1 MKSSENLTLNL
12 PNIRRKIWGQF
23 LAITFIL
30 KYIKSVLIVLYLTK
44 TTTRTHQN
52 LLKWALDMLIKRK
65 RILVTFVTVANTKL
79 TLLAK

>member
-23 LAITFIL
+23 LVITFIL
-30 KYIKSVLIVLYLTK
+30 MYIKSVLIVLHLTK

>member
-23 LAITFIL
+23 LVITFIL
-30 KYIKSVLIVLYLTK
+30 MYIKSVLIVLYLTK
-44 TTTRTHQN
+44 TTTGTHQN
-52 LLKWALDMLIKRK
+52 LLKWALDMLIKLK
-65 RILVTFVTVANTKL
+65 RILVTFVTVANTKI

>member
-23 LAITFIL
+23 LVITFIL
-30 KYIKSVLIVLYLTK
+30 KYIKSVLNVLYLTK
-44 TTTRTHQN
+44 TTTGTHQN
-52 LLKWALDMLIKRK
+52 LLKWALDMVIKRK
-65 RILVTFVTVANTKL
+65 RILVTFVTVVNKKI

>member
-23 LAITFIL
+23 LVITFIL
-30 KYIKSVLIVLYLTK
+30 KYIKSVLIVLYITK
-44 TTTRTHQN
+44 TTTGTHQN

-65 RILVTFVTVANTKL
+65 RILVTFVTVANTKI

>member
-23 LAITFIL
+23 LVITFIL
-30 KYIKSVLIVLYLTK
+30 KYIKSVLIVLHLTK

>member
-23 LAITFIL
+23 LVITFIL
-30 KYIKSVLIVLYLTK
+30 KYIKSVLNVLYLTK
-44 TTTRTHQN
+44 TTTGTHQN

>member
-23 LAITFIL
+23 LVITFIL
-30 KYIKSVLIVLYLTK
+30 KYIKSVLIVLYITK
-44 TTTRTHQN
+44 TTTGTHQN

>member
-23 LAITFIL
+23 LVITFIL
-30 KYIKSVLIVLYLTK
+30 MYIKSVLIVLHLTK

-65 RILVTFVTVANTKL
+65 RILVTFVTVVNKKI

>member
-23 LAITFIL
+23 LVITFIL
-30 KYIKSVLIVLYLTK
+30 KYIKSVLNVLYLTK
-44 TTTRTHQN
+44 TTTGTHQN

-65 RILVTFVTVANTKL
+65 RILVTFVTVVNKKI